1 MKNTLCDSKNNL
13 YFYPIIKHALRP
25 TLTLKKQTMG
35 KTVTY
40 FIVALAI
47 ILGLTYMATQA
58 ESCSKKS
65 PTTIHANDISADNE
79 DDKPAEDIEEDEYEP
94 IDEHNDAIGS
104 TTSDE
109 DADDDEV
116 IPLEGDEDEIIG
128 TDDDVEEIIPSA
140 PKSSGDYLVIA
151 GAFKNEANAQ
161 AEVDRLKGAGY
172 PNAEIVEFDFSD
184 YYSVCVAKYTTS
196 EDANAVANSIKN
208 KSGKKA
214 YVHKKR
220 DKN

>member
-1 MKNTLCDSKNNL
+1 
-13 YFYPIIKHALRP
+13 
-25 TLTLKKQTMG
+25 MG

-58 ESCSKKS
+58 ESCAKKS

-79 DDKPAEDIEEDEYEP
+79 DDKPIEDVEDDDDEP
-94 IDEHNDAIGS
+94 MDEHNDSTGS

-116 IPLEGDEDEIIG
+116 IPLEGDEDEIIDK
-128 TDDDVEEIIPSA
+128 DDEVEEVVPTN
-140 PKSSGDYLVIA
+140 PKSTGDYLVIA
-151 GAFKNEANAQ
+151 GAFKSEANAQ
-161 AEVDRLKGAGY
+161 AEVDRLKGSGY

-184 YYSVCVAKYTTS
+184 YYSVCVAKYNTS
-196 EDANAVANSIKN
+196 EDAEAVANSIKS

-220 DKN
+220 DNK